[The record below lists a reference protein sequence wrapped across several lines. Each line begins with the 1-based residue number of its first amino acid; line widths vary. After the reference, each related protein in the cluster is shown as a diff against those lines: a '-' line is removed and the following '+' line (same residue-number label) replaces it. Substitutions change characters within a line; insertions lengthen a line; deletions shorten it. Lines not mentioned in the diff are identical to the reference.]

1 MHWFNKH
8 CPQRE
13 ARQACPSSGILT
25 VQWGALEGT
34 RITTEMS
41 VVKGKH
47 INGTSA
53 QLEGAV
59 RVVKGKRPAS
69 QATHEEKR
77 GMEELRRPS
86 KQHV

>member
-1 MHWFNKH
+1 
-8 CPQRE
+8 
-13 ARQACPSSGILT
+13 
-25 VQWGALEGT
+25 
-34 RITTEMS
+34 MS